1 LRNWFYSESDRC
13 VLPKT
18 VPHHN
23 PKSNPMK
30 SHTKPKLRFRRL
42 ILLGSAFAGL
52 GLVNAPAEV
61 TTVEIVHYFNVQ
73 GQLDALNQLQKDFES
88 ANPDIK
94 IHYTYVPFGELVSR
108 TLQMAAVHNP
118 PGISCV
124 DNPDVLRVAKAGIL
138 EDISADVTKLQV
150 WNDMYAG
157 PKAAVTDGS
166 KVYGMPIGSN
176 SLALYYNKKLLSDA
190 GVSAPPQTWDQ
201 LTETAS
207 KTTKSPVYG
216 IAFSAVNTE
225 EATWQWEPFL
235 WSNGGSLTDLSS
247 KNAQAALELWVD
259 WVKKGYASKD
269 VVNWNQGDVPNQ
281 FIGGSAATM
290 VMGPWQLANVKK
302 SGVDF
307 GIVTIPVPK
316 EGSKP
321 VVPLGG
327 EVWCVLKGDPKVEQA
342 AVKFIEFT
350 QDPERLRKIC
360 DTFNYISSI
369 RSVAKQQ
376 GEANP
381 ELKPFVDQMDTA
393 RARSQDGGA
402 KYPEIS
408 LATRTAIQQAL
419 TGQSSAEDALKAA
432 AEKIKSILGQ

>member
-1 LRNWFYSESDRC
+1 
-13 VLPKT
+13 
-18 VPHHN
+18 
-23 PKSNPMK
+23 MK
-30 SHTKPKLRFRRL
+30 SHTKLKLRFRWL
-42 ILLGSAFAGL
+42 ILLGSALAGL
-52 GLVNAPAEV
+52 GLVNVPAEE
-61 TTVEIVHYFNVQ
+61 TVEIVHYFNVQ
-73 GQLDALNQLQKDFES
+73 GQIDALNQLQKDFEA
-88 ANPDIK
+88 ANPDVK
-94 IHYTYVPFGELVSR
+94 IHFTYVPFPELVSR
-108 TLQMAAVHNP
+108 TLQMAAVRKP
-118 PGISCV
+118 PAISAI
-124 DNPDVLRVAKAGIL
+124 DNPDVLRVAQAGIL
-138 EDISADVTKLQV
+138 KDISADVAKMQV
-150 WNDMYAG
+150 WNDIYPG

-176 SLALYYNKKLLSDA
+176 SLALYYNKKMLTDA

-216 IAFSAVNTE
+216 IAFSAVNDE
-225 EATWQWEPFL
+225 QCTWQWEPFL
-235 WSNGGSLTDLSS
+235 WSNGGSLKDLSS
-247 KNAQAALELWVD
+247 KNAQTALQLWVD
-259 WVKKGYASKD
+259 WVSKGYASKD

-281 FIGGSAATM
+281 FISGRAATM

-302 SGVDF
+302 SGVDY

-316 EGSKP
+316 EGEKP

-327 EVWCVLKGDPKVEQA
+327 EVWCVLKGDPKIEQA
-342 AVKFIEFT
+342 AVKFVQFT
-350 QDPERLRKIC
+350 QEPDRLRKIC

-402 KYPEIS
+402 KYPAIS
-408 LATRTAIQQAL
+408 LAARTAIQRAL
-419 TGQSSAEDALKAA
+419 TGQTSVEEALKDA
-432 AEKIKSILGQ
+432 AEKIKTILASK

>member
-1 LRNWFYSESDRC
+1 
-13 VLPKT
+13 
-18 VPHHN
+18 
-23 PKSNPMK
+23 MK
-30 SHTKPKLRFRRL
+30 SHTKLKSRFRWL
-42 ILLGSAFAGL
+42 ILLGSALAGL

-73 GQLDALNQLQKDFES
+73 GQLDALNQLQKDFET
-88 ANPDIK
+88 ANPDVK
-94 IHYTYVPFGELVSR
+94 LHFTYVPFGELVSR
-108 TLQMAAVHNP
+108 TLQMAAVHKP
-118 PGISCV
+118 PAISAI

-138 EDISADVTKLQV
+138 KDISADVAKIQV
-150 WNDMYAG
+150 WNDLYPG
-157 PKAAVTDGS
+157 PKAAVTEGS
-166 KVYGMPIGSN
+166 KVYGVPIGSN
-176 SLALYYNKKLLSDA
+176 SLALYYNKKLLTDG
-190 GVSAPPQTWDQ
+190 GVSAPPPTWDQ
-201 LTETAS
+201 LTEVAS
-207 KTTKSPVYG
+207 KTTKGPVYG

-235 WSNGGSLTDLSS
+235 WSNGGSLSDLSS
-247 KNAQAALELWVD
+247 KDAQTALQLWVD

-269 VVNWNQGDVPNQ
+269 VVNWNQGDVPNE
-281 FIGGSAATM
+281 FISGRAATM

-307 GIVTIPVPK
+307 GIITIPVPK

-327 EVWCVLKGDPKVEQA
+327 EVWCVLKGNPKVEEA
-342 AVKFIEFT
+342 AVKFIQFT
-350 QDPERLRKIC
+350 QEPDRLRKIC

-376 GEANP
+376 GEDNP

-408 LATRTAIQQAL
+408 LAARTAIQRAL
-419 TGQSSAEDALKAA
+419 TGQASVEESLKDAA
-432 AEKIKSILGQ
+432 AKIKGLLPNK

>member
-1 LRNWFYSESDRC
+1 
-13 VLPKT
+13 
-18 VPHHN
+18 
-23 PKSNPMK
+23 MK
-30 SHTKPKLRFRRL
+30 SHTKLKLRFRWL
-42 ILLGSAFAGL
+42 ILLGSALTGL
-52 GLVNAPAEV
+52 GLVNSPAEV
-61 TTVEIVHYFNVQ
+61 TTVEIVHYFSVQ
-73 GQLDALNQLQKDFES
+73 GQIDALNQLQKDFEA

-108 TLQMAAVHNP
+108 TLQMAAVHKP
-118 PGISCV
+118 PGISAI

-138 EDISADVTKLQV
+138 KDISAAVAKIQV
-150 WNDMYAG
+150 WDDVYPG

-176 SLALYYNKKLLSDA
+176 SLALYYNKKLLTDA

-247 KNAQAALELWVD
+247 KDARAALELWVD

-327 EVWCVLKGDPKVEQA
+327 ECWCVLKGDPKVEQA
-342 AVKFIEFT
+342 AIKFIQFT

-408 LATRTAIQQAL
+408 LAARTAIQGALSGQASVE
-419 TGQSSAEDALKAA
+419 GALKEA
-432 AEKIKSILGQ
+432 AEKIKSILAKK

>member
-1 LRNWFYSESDRC
+1 
-13 VLPKT
+13 
-18 VPHHN
+18 
-23 PKSNPMK
+23 MK
-30 SHTKPKLRFRRL
+30 SYTKSKLRFRWL
-42 ILLGSAFAGL
+42 ILLGSALAGL
-52 GLVNAPAEV
+52 GLVNARAEA
-61 TTVEIVHYFNVQ
+61 TNVEVVHYFNVQ
-73 GQLDALNQLQKDFES
+73 SQITELNDLQKEFET

-94 IHYTYVPFGELVSR
+94 LHFTYVPFGELVSR
-108 TLQMAAVHNP
+108 TLQMAAVHKP
-118 PGISCV
+118 PAISAV

-138 EDISADVTKLQV
+138 KDISAEVAKIKLWDDV
-150 WNDMYAG
+150 YPG

-166 KVYGMPIGSN
+166 KVYGVPVGSN
-176 SLALYYNKKLLSDA
+176 SLALYYNKKLLSA
-190 GVSAPPQTWDQ
+190 GGVTTPPQTWEQ
-201 LTETAS
+201 LTDTAS

-235 WSNGGSLTDLSS
+235 WSNGGSLSDLGS
-247 KNAQAALELWVD
+247 KNALVALELWVD

-269 VVNWNQGDVPNQ
+269 VVNWNQGDVPNE
-281 FIGGSAATM
+281 FISGRAATM

-302 SGVDF
+302 SGVDY

-316 EGSKP
+316 EGGKP

-327 EVWCVLKGDPKVEQA
+327 EVWCVLKGDPKVEEA

-350 QDPERLRKIC
+350 QEPDRLRKIC
-360 DTFNYISSI
+360 DTLNYISSV

-381 ELKPFVDQMDTA
+381 ELQPFVDQMATA
-393 RARSQDGGA
+393 RARSQEGKA

-408 LATRTAIQQAL
+408 LAARTAIQRAL
-419 TGQSSAEDALKAA
+419 TGQSSAEEALKDAA
-432 AEKIKSILGQ
+432 AKIKTILGQ

>member
-1 LRNWFYSESDRC
+1 
-13 VLPKT
+13 
-18 VPHHN
+18 
-23 PKSNPMK
+23 MK
-30 SHTKPKLRFRRL
+30 SHTKLKLRFRWL
-42 ILLGSAFAGL
+42 ILLGSVVAAL

-73 GQLDALNQLQKDFES
+73 GQTAALNQLQKDFEA
-88 ANPDIK
+88 ANPDVK
-94 IHYTYVPFGELVSR
+94 LHFTYVPFGQLVSR
-108 TLQMAAVHNP
+108 TLQMAAVRKP
-118 PGISCV
+118 PGIAAI

-138 EDISADVTKLQV
+138 KDISADVTKFQL
-150 WNDMYAG
+150 WNDLYPG

-166 KVYGMPIGSN
+166 KVYGVPIGSN
-176 SLALYYNKKLLSDA
+176 SLALYYNKKLLTDG

-201 LTETAS
+201 LTETAA

-235 WSNGGSLTDLSS
+235 WSNGGSLSDLSS
-247 KNAQAALELWVD
+247 KNAEVALELWVD

-269 VVNWNQGDVPNQ
+269 VVNWDQGDVPNQ
-281 FIGGSAATM
+281 FNGGRAATM
-290 VMGPWQLANVKK
+290 VMGPWMLANVKK

-327 EVWCVLKGDPKVEQA
+327 EVWCVLKGDPKVEEA
-342 AVKFIEFT
+342 ALKYIQFT
-350 QDPERLRKIC
+350 QDPDRLRTIC
-360 DTFNYISSI
+360 DTFNYISSV

-376 GEANP
+376 GEANLD
-381 ELKPFVDQMDTA
+381 LKPFVDQMDTA

-402 KYPEIS
+402 KYPAIS
-408 LATRTAIQQAL
+408 LAARTAIQRAL
-419 TGQSSAEDALKAA
+419 TGEASAEAALKDA
-432 AEKIKSILGQ
+432 AEKIKVILASK

>member
-1 LRNWFYSESDRC
+1 
-13 VLPKT
+13 
-18 VPHHN
+18 
-23 PKSNPMK
+23 MK
-30 SHTKPKLRFRRL
+30 SHTKLKLRFRWL
-42 ILLGSAFAGL
+42 ILLGSALAGL

-73 GQLDALNQLQKDFES
+73 GQIEALQGLQKDFEA
-88 ANPDIK
+88 ANPDVK
-94 IHYTYVPFGELVSR
+94 LHFTYVPFGELVSR
-108 TLQMAAVHNP
+108 TLQMAAVHKP
-118 PGISCV
+118 PAISAI

-138 EDISADVTKLQV
+138 KDISADAAKLPL
-150 WNDMYAG
+150 WGDIYPG
-157 PKAAVTDGS
+157 PKAAVSDGS
-166 KVYGMPIGSN
+166 KVYGVPIGSN
-176 SLALYYNKKLLSDA
+176 SLALYYNKKLLTDG
-190 GVSAPPQTWDQ
+190 GVSAPPPTWDQ
-201 LTETAS
+201 LTEVAS
-207 KTTKSPVYG
+207 KTTKGPVYG

-235 WSNGGSLTDLSS
+235 WSNGGSLSDLSS
-247 KNAQAALELWVD
+247 KDAQTALQLWVD

-269 VVNWNQGDVPNQ
+269 VVNWNQGDVPNE
-281 FIGGSAATM
+281 FISGRAATM

-342 AVKFIEFT
+342 AVKFIQFT
-350 QDPERLRKIC
+350 QEPDRLRKIC

-376 GEANP
+376 GEDNP

-408 LATRTAIQQAL
+408 LTARTAIQRAL
-419 TGQSSAEDALKAA
+419 TGQASVEEALKDAA
-432 AEKIKSILGQ
+432 AKIKPLLSK

>member
-1 LRNWFYSESDRC
+1 
-13 VLPKT
+13 
-18 VPHHN
+18 
-23 PKSNPMK
+23 MK
-30 SHTKPKLRFRRL
+30 SHTKSKLRFRWL
-42 ILLGSAFAGL
+42 LLLGSALAGL

-73 GQLDALNQLQKDFES
+73 GQLDELNNLQKDFEA

-94 IHYTYVPFGELVSR
+94 VHFTYIPFPQLVSR
-108 TLQMAAVHNP
+108 TLQMAAVHKP
-118 PGISCV
+118 PAISAV

-138 EDISADVTKLQV
+138 KDISAEVAKMKL
-150 WNDMYAG
+150 WDDIYPG

-166 KVYGMPIGSN
+166 KVYGVPIGSN
-176 SLALYYNKKLLSDA
+176 SLALYYNKKLLTDA
-190 GVSAPPQTWDQ
+190 GVSTPPKTWEQ
-201 LTETAS
+201 LTDIAS

-216 IAFSAVNTE
+216 IAFSAINTE

-235 WSNGGSLTDLSS
+235 WSNGGTLSDLTS
-247 KNAQAALELWVD
+247 KNAQVALQLWVD

-269 VVNWNQGDVPNQ
+269 VVNWDQGNVPNE
-281 FIGGSAATM
+281 FISGRAATM

-302 SGVDF
+302 SGIDY

-327 EVWCVLKGDPKVEQA
+327 EVWCVLKGDPKVEEA
-342 AVKFIEFT
+342 AVKFVQFT

-360 DTFNYISSI
+360 DTLNYISSV

-381 ELKPFVDQMDTA
+381 ELQPFVDQMDTA
-393 RARSQDGGA
+393 RARSQEGKA

-408 LATRTAIQQAL
+408 LATRTAIQRAL
-419 TGQSSAEDALKAA
+419 TGQASSEEALKDAA
-432 AEKIKSILGQ
+432 AKIKAILGQ

>member
-1 LRNWFYSESDRC
+1 
-13 VLPKT
+13 
-18 VPHHN
+18 
-23 PKSNPMK
+23 MK
-30 SHTKPKLRFRRL
+30 SYTKSKLRFRWL
-42 ILLGSAFAGL
+42 ILLGSALAGL
-52 GLVNAPAEV
+52 GLVNARAEA
-61 TTVEIVHYFNVQ
+61 TNVEVVHYFNVQ
-73 GQLDALNQLQKDFES
+73 SQITELNDLQKEFET

-94 IHYTYVPFGELVSR
+94 LHFTYVPFGELVSR
-108 TLQMAAVHNP
+108 TLQMAAVHKP
-118 PGISCV
+118 PAISAV

-138 EDISADVTKLQV
+138 KDISAEVAKIKLWDDV
-150 WNDMYAG
+150 YPG

-166 KVYGMPIGSN
+166 KVYGVPVGSN
-176 SLALYYNKKLLSDA
+176 SLALYYNKKLLSA
-190 GVSAPPQTWDQ
+190 GGVTTPPQTWEQ
-201 LTETAS
+201 LTDTAS

-235 WSNGGSLTDLSS
+235 WSNEGSLSDLGS
-247 KNAQAALELWVD
+247 KNALVALELWVD

-269 VVNWNQGDVPNQ
+269 VVNWNQGDVPNE
-281 FIGGSAATM
+281 FISGRAATM

-302 SGVDF
+302 SGVDY

-316 EGSKP
+316 EGGKP

-327 EVWCVLKGDPKVEQA
+327 EVWCVLKGDPKVEEA

-350 QDPERLRKIC
+350 QEPDRLRKIC
-360 DTFNYISSI
+360 DTLNYISSV

-381 ELKPFVDQMDTA
+381 ELQPFVDQMATA
-393 RARSQDGGA
+393 RARSQEGKA

-408 LATRTAIQQAL
+408 LAARTAIQRAL
-419 TGQSSAEDALKAA
+419 TGQSSAEEALKDAA
-432 AEKIKSILGQ
+432 AKIKTILGQ

>member
-1 LRNWFYSESDRC
+1 
-13 VLPKT
+13 
-18 VPHHN
+18 
-23 PKSNPMK
+23 MK
-30 SHTKPKLRFRRL
+30 IQTKLKLRFRWL
-42 ILLGSAFAGL
+42 ILLGTALAGF
-52 GLVNAPAEV
+52 GLVNAPAAE

-73 GQLDALNQLQKDFES
+73 GQIAALDQLQKDFEA
-88 ANPDIK
+88 ANPDVK
-94 IHYTYVPFGELVSR
+94 IHFTYVPFGELVSR
-108 TLQMAAVHNP
+108 TLQMAAVHKP
-118 PGISCV
+118 PAISAI
-124 DNPDVLRVAKAGIL
+124 DNPDVLRVAKAGVL
-138 EDISADVTKLQV
+138 KDISADVAKIQLWSDV
-150 WNDMYAG
+150 YPG

-166 KVYGMPIGSN
+166 KIYGVPIGSN
-176 SLALYYNKKLLSDA
+176 SLALYYNKKLLTDG

-216 IAFSAVNTE
+216 IAFSAVNDE
-225 EATWQWEPFL
+225 QATWQWEPFL
-235 WSNGGSLTDLSS
+235 WSNGGSLSDLTS
-247 KNAQAALELWVD
+247 KNAQVALELWVD

-269 VVNWNQGDVPNQ
+269 VVNWNQEDVPNE
-281 FIGGSAATM
+281 FISGRAATM

-342 AVKFIEFT
+342 AVKFIQFT
-350 QDPERLRKIC
+350 QDPDRLRKIC

-381 ELKPFVDQMDTA
+381 ELQPFVDQMATA
-393 RARSQDGGA
+393 QARSQEGGA

-408 LATRTAIQQAL
+408 LAARTAIQRAL
-419 TGQSSAEDALKAA
+419 TGQATVEEALKDAA
-432 AEKIKSILGQ
+432 AKIKAILPGK

>member
-1 LRNWFYSESDRC
+1 M
-13 VLPKT
+13 KT
-18 VPHHN
+18 HI
-23 PKSNPMK
+23 KR
-30 SHTKPKLRFRRL
+30 TLRFRWL
-42 ILLGSAFAGL
+42 ILLGSALAGL
-52 GLVNAPAEV
+52 GLVNAPAQEV
-61 TTVEIVHYFNVQ
+61 AVEIVHYFNVQ
-73 GQLDALNQLQKDFES
+73 GQIDALNQLQKDFEA
-88 ANPDIK
+88 ANPGIK
-94 IHYTYVPFGELVSR
+94 VHFTYVPFGELVSR
-108 TLQMAAVHNP
+108 TLQMAAVRKP
-118 PGISCV
+118 PAISAI

-138 EDISADVTKLQV
+138 KDISADVAKIQV
-150 WNDMYAG
+150 WNDLYAG

-166 KVYGMPIGSN
+166 KVYGVPIGSN
-176 SLALYYNKKLLSDA
+176 SLALYYNKKLFADGSITT
-190 GVSAPPQTWDQ
+190 PPQTWDQ
-201 LTETAS
+201 LTDTAA

-235 WSNGGSLTDLSS
+235 WSNGGSLSDLSS

-281 FIGGSAATM
+281 FIGKRAATM

-302 SGVDF
+302 SGIDF

-342 AVKFIEFT
+342 AVKFVQFT

-369 RSVAKQQ
+369 RSVSKQQ

-381 ELKPFVDQMDTA
+381 ELQPFVDQMDTA

-408 LATRTAIQQAL
+408 LAARSAIQRAL
-419 TGQSSAEDALKAA
+419 TGQASAEEALKDAA
-432 AEKIKSILGQ
+432 AKIKAILSK

>member
-1 LRNWFYSESDRC
+1 
-13 VLPKT
+13 
-18 VPHHN
+18 
-23 PKSNPMK
+23 MK
-30 SHTKPKLRFRRL
+30 SHTKLKLRFRWL
-42 ILLGSAFAGL
+42 ILLGSALAGL
-52 GLVNAPAEV
+52 GLVNAPAEE

-73 GQLDALNQLQKDFES
+73 GQIDALNQLQKDFEA
-88 ANPDIK
+88 ANPDVK
-94 IHYTYVPFGELVSR
+94 IHFTYIPFPELVSR
-108 TLQMAAVHNP
+108 TLQMAAVHKP
-118 PGISCV
+118 PAISAI

-138 EDISADVTKLQV
+138 KDISADVAKIQV
-150 WNDMYAG
+150 WSDLYPG

-166 KVYGMPIGSN
+166 KVYGVPIGSN
-176 SLALYYNKKLLSDA
+176 SLALYYNKKLLADG
-190 GVSAPPQTWDQ
+190 GVSALPQTWDQ
-201 LTETAS
+201 LTDTAS

-216 IAFSAVNTE
+216 IAFSAVNDE
-225 EATWQWEPFL
+225 QCTWQWEPFL
-235 WSNGGSLTDLSS
+235 WSNGGSLADLSS
-247 KNAQAALELWVD
+247 KDAQTALQLWVD

-269 VVNWNQGDVPNQ
+269 VVNWNQGDVPNE
-281 FIGGSAATM
+281 FISGRAATM

-316 EGSKP
+316 EGEKP

-342 AVKFIEFT
+342 AVKFIQFT
-350 QDPERLRKIC
+350 QEPDRLRKIC

-376 GEANP
+376 GEDNP
-381 ELKPFVDQMDTA
+381 ELKPFVDQMATA

-408 LATRTAIQQAL
+408 LAARTAIQRAL
-419 TGQSSAEDALKAA
+419 TGQASVEEALKDAA
-432 AEKIKSILGQ
+432 AKIKPLLSK

>member
-1 LRNWFYSESDRC
+1 
-13 VLPKT
+13 
-18 VPHHN
+18 
-23 PKSNPMK
+23 MK
-30 SHTKPKLRFRRL
+30 SHTKLKLRFRWL

-52 GLVNAPAEV
+52 GLVNAPAEE

-73 GQLDALNQLQKDFES
+73 GQIDALNALQKDFEA

-94 IHYTYVPFGELVSR
+94 IHFTYIPFPELVSR
-108 TLQMAAVHNP
+108 TLQMAAVHKP
-118 PGISCV
+118 PAISAI

-138 EDISADVTKLQV
+138 KDISQEAAKLPL
-150 WNDMYAG
+150 WSDIYPG
-157 PKAAVTDGS
+157 PKAAVSDGS
-166 KVYGMPIGSN
+166 KVYGVPIGSN
-176 SLALYYNKKLLSDA
+176 SLALYYNKKILTDG
-190 GVSAPPQTWDQ
+190 GVSSPPQTWEQ
-201 LTETAS
+201 LTDTAS

-235 WSNGGSLTDLSS
+235 WSNGGSLIDLSS
-247 KNAQAALELWVD
+247 KEAQVALELWVD

-269 VVNWNQGDVPNQ
+269 VVNWNQGDVPNE
-281 FIGGSAATM
+281 FISARAATM

-327 EVWCVLKGDPKVEQA
+327 EVWCVLKTNPKVEEA
-342 AVKFIEFT
+342 AVKFVAFT
-350 QDPERLRKIC
+350 QEPERLRKIC

-369 RSVAKQQ
+369 QSVAKAQ

-381 ELKPFVDQMDTA
+381 ELQPFVDQMATA

-408 LATRTAIQQAL
+408 LAARTAIQRAL
-419 TGQSSAEDALKAA
+419 TGQASAEEALKDAA
-432 AEKIKSILGQ
+432 AKIKTILGK